1 MRLKWFAGGKERRDE
16 ALIIL
21 DKLIASFHNNY
32 GVQPLT
38 DLFLKYKSELKNGRT
53 STSFVLSRMNIELSR
68 VFTQNEIR
76 LTEEQSRLLK
86 DLRSLSNIRWG
97 YY

>member
-1 MRLKWFAGGKERRDE
+1 MRLKWFAGGKERRDK

-32 GVQPLT
+32 GVQPFKY
-38 DLFLKYKSELKNGRT
+38 LFLKYKSELKNGRT

>member
-1 MRLKWFAGGKERRDE
+1 MRLKWFAGCKERRDK

-38 DLFLKYKSELKNGRT
+38 DLFLKYKGELKNGRT
-53 STSFVLSRMNIELSR
+53 RYIVCFESYEYRALACIHS
-68 VFTQNEIR
+68 
-76 LTEEQSRLLK
+76 K
-86 DLRSLSNIRWG
+86 
-97 YY
+97 

>member
-1 MRLKWFAGGKERRDE
+1 MVLKWFAGGKERRDE

-21 DKLIASFHNNY
+21 DKLIASFYNNY

-38 DLFLKYKSELKNGRT
+38 DLFLKYKNELKNGGT
-53 STSFVLSRMNIELSR
+53 STPFVLSRMNIELSR

>member
-1 MRLKWFAGGKERRDE
+1 M
-16 ALIIL
+16 
-21 DKLIASFHNNY
+21 
-32 GVQPLT
+32 QPLT
-38 DLFLKYKSELKNGRT
+38 DLFLKYKGELKNGRT